1 MNQEQYM
8 DVHALNNEGWTSR
21 EIAEELG
28 YHPATVAKWLK
39 AGGPPERVAS
49 AGEGP
54 VMTGVW
60 RARIES
66 LLGRHPRLLA
76 TSVHNKL
83 RAEGFGGSYPTVVR
97 AVRAVRGPRFRAAAA
112 VSVPIIT
119 GPGEE
124 VQFDFC
130 NLDSVAAG
138 WGWDRPLRCFGAIL
152 CWSRR
157 RLWWFTD
164 CEDQNHTFE
173 GLVRAFECFGGVP
186 AAARTDRMGA
196 LGTSQGRRFK
206 LHAAAVQ
213 LAAHYGTKITPCRA
227 GDAKRKGKVERC
239 FRQLREGFLPEVEAA
254 GIPTDVGE
262 LNRRAR
268 QWLDER
274 VHAVA
279 SRTTGV
285 APAERAGVEVGFL
298 APLPAVRFDT
308 DYVATRRVHNVV
320 PLVSVDGVRYSVP
333 PNMLG
338 QLTEIRRGVDSDV
351 FEVRWAG
358 TVVARH
364 RVVGGDITEVWAAD
378 HRRAA
383 VAEALSRHD
392 RPPRHLRA
400 VTDTAPAETVR
411 LDLGAGDYDIE
422 APDLA
427 GRYSINDQ
435 EALS

>member
-1 MNQEQYM
+1 M
-8 DVHALNNEGWTSR
+8 DLHSLKNEGWTNT

-39 AGGPPERVAS
+39 ADGPPKGVAA

-60 RARIES
+60 RARVEA

-97 AVRAVRGPRFRAAAA
+97 AVREIRGPRFRAAAA
-112 VSVPIIT
+112 VSVPIST

-124 VQFDFC
+124 AQFDFC
-130 NLDSVAAG
+130 NLDSIAAA
-138 WGWDRPLRCFGAIL
+138 WGWDLPLRCFGAIL

-157 RLWWFTD
+157 RMWWFTAS
-164 CEDQNHTFE
+164 EDQNHTFE
-173 GLVRAFECFGGVP
+173 GLARAFECFGGVP

-206 LHAAAVQ
+206 LHGAAVHF
-213 LAAHYGTKITPCRA
+213 AAHYGTKITPCRA

-239 FRQLREGFLPEVEAA
+239 FRQLRESFVPEVEAA
-254 GIPTDVGE
+254 GVPTGVDE
-262 LNRRAR
+262 LNRRAQ
-268 QWLDER
+268 QWLEER

-279 SRTTGV
+279 SRATGV
-285 APAERAGVEVGFL
+285 APAERAAVEAGFL

-308 DYVATRRVHNVV
+308 DYVSTRRVHSIV

-338 QLTEIRRGVDSDV
+338 QLVEIRRCVDSEV

-358 TVVARH
+358 NTVAQH
-364 RVVGGDITEVWAAD
+364 RLAGGDITEVWAQD

-383 VAEALSRHD
+383 VAETLSRHD
-392 RPPRHLRA
+392 RPRRHLRA
-400 VTDTAPAETVR
+400 VNDTLPVEPER
-411 LDLGAGDYDIE
+411 LDLGAGDFDIE

-427 GRYSINDQ
+427 GRYTIDGE
-435 EALS
+435 EALG

>member
-1 MNQEQYM
+1 ME
-8 DVHALNNEGWTSR
+8 LRSLKNEGWTNR

-39 AGGPPERVAS
+39 AGSPPDGA
-49 AGEGP
+49 AADGEGP
-54 VMTGVW
+54 VMTAVW
-60 RARIES
+60 RARIEA
-66 LLGRHPRLLA
+66 LLGSHPRLLA

-83 RAEGFGGSYPTVVR
+83 LAEGFGGSYPTVVR
-97 AVRAVRGPRFRAAAA
+97 AVRQIRGPRFRAAAA
-112 VSVPIIT
+112 ASVPIST

-124 VQFDFC
+124 AQFDFC
-130 NLDSVAAG
+130 NLDAVAAD
-138 WGWDRPLRCFGAIL
+138 WGWDWPLRCFGAIL

-157 RLWWFTD
+157 RMWWFTT

-173 GLVRAFECFGGVP
+173 GLARAFECFGGVP

-196 LGTSQGRRFK
+196 LGASQGRRFK
-206 LHAAAVQ
+206 LHGAAVQ
-213 LAAHYGTKITPCRA
+213 FAAHYGVKITPCRA

-239 FRQLREGFLPEVEAA
+239 FRQLRESFVPEVEAA
-254 GIPTDVGE
+254 GVPGGVGE
-262 LNRRAR
+262 LNRRAEA
-268 QWLDER
+268 WLDER

-279 SRTTGV
+279 SRATGV
-285 APAERAGVEVGFL
+285 APDQRAAIEAGFL

-308 DYVATRRVHNVV
+308 DYVSTRRVHNVV
-320 PLVSVDGVRYSVP
+320 PLVAVDGVRYSVP

-338 QLTEIRRGVDSDV
+338 QLTEIRRRVDSDV

-364 RVVGGDITEVWAAD
+364 RLAGGDITEVWAQD

-392 RPPRHLRA
+392 RPRRHLRA
-400 VTDTAPAETVR
+400 VDDTEAVQAAR
-411 LDLGAGDYDIE
+411 LDLGEGDFDVE

-427 GRYSINDQ
+427 GRYGTDGE

>member
-1 MNQEQYM
+1 M
-8 DVHALNNEGWTSR
+8 DLHALKNEGWTNK

-28 YHPATVAKWLK
+28 YHSATVAKWLET
-39 AGGPPERVAS
+39 GGPPKTAVVSDERR
-49 AGEGP
+49 
-54 VMTGVW
+54 VMTSVW
-60 RARIES
+60 RARIEV
-66 LLGRHPRLLA
+66 LLGTHPRLLA

-97 AVRAVRGPRFRAAAA
+97 AVREIRGPRFRAAAA
-112 VSVPIIT
+112 ASVPIFT

-130 NLDSVAAG
+130 NLDAVAAG

-157 RLWWFTD
+157 RMWWFTAS
-164 CEDQNHTFE
+164 EDQNHTFE
-173 GLVRAFECFGGVP
+173 GLVRALECFGGVP
-186 AAARTDRMGA
+186 AAARADRMGA
-196 LGTSQGRRFK
+196 LGASQGRRFK
-206 LHAAAVQ
+206 LHGASVHF
-213 LAAHYGTKITPCRA
+213 AAHYGTKITPCRA
-227 GDAKRKGKVERC
+227 GDAKRKGKIERC
-239 FRQLREGFLPEVEAA
+239 FRQLRESFVPEVEAA
-254 GIPTDVGE
+254 GVPAGIDE
-262 LNRRAR
+262 LNRRAHA
-268 QWLDER
+268 WLEER

-285 APAERAGVEVGFL
+285 APSERAQVEAGFL

-308 DYVATRRVHNVV
+308 DYVQTRRVHNIV
-320 PLVSVDGVRYSVP
+320 PLVAVDGVRYSVP

-338 QLTEIRRGVDSDV
+338 QLVEIRRRVDSEV

-364 RVVGGDITEVWAAD
+364 RIAGGDATEVWAD
-378 HRRAA
+378 NHRRAT

-392 RPPRHLRA
+392 RHPRRHLRA
-400 VTDTAPAETVR
+400 VTDTQTEAGEAVR
-411 LDLGAGDYDIE
+411 LDLGAGDFDIE

-427 GRYSINDQ
+427 HLYAIDDERT
-435 EALS
+435 LR

>member
-1 MNQEQYM
+1 M
-8 DVHALNNEGWTSR
+8 DLHSLKNEGWTNT

-39 AGGPPERVAS
+39 ADGPPKGVAA

-54 VMTGVW
+54 VMTSVW
-60 RARIES
+60 RARVEA

-97 AVRAVRGPRFRAAAA
+97 AVREIRGPRFRAAAA
-112 VSVPIIT
+112 VSVPIVT

-124 VQFDFC
+124 AQFDFC
-130 NLDSVAAG
+130 NLDSVAAA

-173 GLVRAFECFGGVP
+173 GLARAFEFFAGVP

-196 LGTSQGRRFK
+196 LGASQGRRFK
-206 LHAAAVQ
+206 LHGAAVQ
-213 LAAHYGTKITPCRA
+213 FAAHYGTKITPCRA

-239 FRQLREGFLPEVEAA
+239 FRQLRESFVPEVEAA
-254 GIPTDVGE
+254 GVPADVDE
-262 LNRRAR
+262 LNRRAEA
-268 QWLDER
+268 WLEER

-285 APAERAGVEVGFL
+285 APAERAAVEAGFL

-320 PLVSVDGVRYSVP
+320 PLVAVDGVRYSVP

-338 QLTEIRRGVDSDV
+338 QLVEIRRRVDSEA

-364 RVVGGDITEVWAAD
+364 RQAGGDITEVWAQD

-392 RPPRHLRA
+392 RPRRHLRA
-400 VTDTAPAETVR
+400 VTDTAPAEAAR
-411 LDLGAGDYDIE
+411 LDLGAGDFDVE

-427 GRYSINDQ
+427 GRYSVNDQ

>member
-1 MNQEQYM
+1 M
-8 DVHALNNEGWTSR
+8 DLHALKNEGWTSK

-39 AGGPPERVAS
+39 AGGPPKGVPAAE
-49 AGEGP
+49 EGP
-54 VMTGVW
+54 VMTAVW
-60 RARIES
+60 RARVEA

-112 VSVPIIT
+112 VSVPIHT

-124 VQFDFC
+124 AQFDFC
-130 NLDSVAAG
+130 NLDSVAAA

-157 RLWWFTD
+157 RMWWFTVS
-164 CEDQNHTFE
+164 EDQNHTFE
-173 GLVRAFECFGGVP
+173 GLARAFECFGGVP

-196 LGTSQGRRFK
+196 LGASQGRRFK
-206 LHAAAVQ
+206 LHGAAVHF
-213 LAAHYGTKITPCRA
+213 AAHYGTKITPCRA

-239 FRQLREGFLPEVEAA
+239 FRQLREGFVPEVEAA
-254 GIPTDVGE
+254 GVPADVDE
-262 LNRRAR
+262 LNRRAQ

-274 VHAVA
+274 VHAVE

-285 APAERAGVEVGFL
+285 APAERSAVEAGFL

-320 PLVSVDGVRYSVP
+320 PLVAVDGVRYSVP

-338 QLTEIRRGVDSDV
+338 QLVEVRRGVDSPS
-351 FEVRWAG
+351 FEVRWAS

-364 RVVGGDITEVWAAD
+364 RLAGGDITEVWAAD

-383 VAEALSRHD
+383 VAEALRRHD
-392 RPPRHLRA
+392 RPRRHLRA

-411 LDLGAGDYDIE
+411 LDLGTGDFDVE

-427 GRYSINDQ
+427 GRYSLNGQ

>member
-1 MNQEQYM
+1 M
-8 DVHALNNEGWTSR
+8 
-21 EIAEELG
+21 
-28 YHPATVAKWLK
+28 
-39 AGGPPERVAS
+39 
-49 AGEGP
+49 
-54 VMTGVW
+54 
-60 RARIES
+60 
-66 LLGRHPRLLA
+66 
-76 TSVHNKL
+76 
-83 RAEGFGGSYPTVVR
+83 
-97 AVRAVRGPRFRAAAA
+97 
-112 VSVPIIT
+112 
-119 GPGEE
+119 
-124 VQFDFC
+124 
-130 NLDSVAAG
+130 
-138 WGWDRPLRCFGAIL
+138 
-152 CWSRR
+152 
-157 RLWWFTD
+157 WWFTD

-206 LHAAAVQ
+206 LHAAAVR

-254 GIPTDVGE
+254 AVPTGIDE
-262 LNRRAR
+262 LNRRAQ

>member
-1 MNQEQYM
+1 M
-8 DVHALNNEGWTSR
+8 DVHALKNEGWTNT

-39 AGGPPERVAS
+39 AGSPPERA
-49 AGEGP
+49 AADGERP
-54 VMTGVW
+54 VMTALW
-60 RARIES
+60 RARVEA

-97 AVRAVRGPRFRAAAA
+97 AVREIRGPRFRAAAA
-112 VSVPIIT
+112 ASVPIVT

-124 VQFDFC
+124 AQFDFC
-130 NLDSVAAG
+130 DLDAVAAG

-152 CWSRR
+152 CWSRKR
-157 RLWWFTD
+157 MWWFTTS
-164 CEDQNHTFE
+164 EDQNHTFE
-173 GLVRAFECFGGVP
+173 GLALAFECFGGVP

-206 LHAAAVQ
+206 LHGAAVHF
-213 LAAHYGTKITPCRA
+213 AAHYGTKITPCRA

-239 FRQLREGFLPEVEAA
+239 FRQLRETFLPEVEAA
-254 GIPTDVGE
+254 GVPTGVDE
-262 LNRRAR
+262 LNRRA
-268 QWLDER
+268 QLWLDER

-285 APAERAGVEVGFL
+285 APSERAAVETGFL

-308 DYVATRRVHNVV
+308 DYIATRRVHNIV
-320 PLVSVDGVRYSVP
+320 PLVAVDAVRYSVP

-338 QLTEIRRGVDSDV
+338 QLVEIRRGVDSAL

-364 RVVGGDITEVWAAD
+364 RQAGGDVAEVWADD

-383 VAEALSRHD
+383 VAEALNRHD
-392 RPPRHLRA
+392 QRPRRHLRA
-400 VTDTAPAETVR
+400 VNDTPAAERAR
-411 LDLGAGDYDIE
+411 LDLGTGDFDIE

-427 GRYSINDQ
+427 GRYAIDDQ
-435 EALS
+435 EARR

>member
-1 MNQEQYM
+1 M
-8 DVHALNNEGWTSR
+8 DVHALKNEGWTNT

-28 YHPATVAKWLK
+28 YHPATVAKWLN
-39 AGGPPERVAS
+39 AGGPPVRVAS

-60 RARIES
+60 RARVEA

-97 AVRAVRGPRFRAAAA
+97 AVREIRGPRFRAAAA

-124 VQFDFC
+124 AQFDFC
-130 NLDSVAAG
+130 NLDAVAAD

-173 GLVRAFECFGGVP
+173 GLARAFEFFGGVP

-196 LGTSQGRRFK
+196 LGASQGRRFK

-213 LAAHYGTKITPCRA
+213 FAAHYGTKITPCRA

-239 FRQLREGFLPEVEAA
+239 FRQLREGFVPEVEAA
-254 GIPTDVGE
+254 GVPAGVGE
-262 LNRRAR
+262 LNRRAEA
-268 QWLDER
+268 WLDER

-285 APAERAGVEVGFL
+285 APAERAAVEAGFL

-308 DYVATRRVHNVV
+308 DYVETRRVHNVV

-338 QLTEIRRGVDSDV
+338 QLTEIRRRVDSEV

-364 RVVGGDITEVWAAD
+364 RLAGGDITEVWAAD

-392 RPPRHLRA
+392 RPRRHLRA

-411 LDLGAGDYDIE
+411 LDLGAGDFDVE

-427 GRYSINDQ
+427 GRYSVNGQ

>member
-8 DVHALNNEGWTSR
+8 DVHALKNEGWTSR

-28 YHPATVAKWLK
+28 FHPATVAKWLK
-39 AGGPPERVAS
+39 AGGPSERVAA

-54 VMTGVW
+54 VMTAVW
-60 RARIES
+60 RARIEA
-66 LLGRHPRLLA
+66 LLSSHPRLLA

-97 AVRAVRGPRFRAAAA
+97 AVREIRGPRFRAAAA
-112 VSVPIIT
+112 ASVPIFT

-124 VQFDFC
+124 AQFDFC
-130 NLDSVAAG
+130 NLDAVAAD

-157 RLWWFTD
+157 RLWWFTAS
-164 CEDQNHTFE
+164 EDQNHTFE
-173 GLVRAFECFGGVP
+173 GLARAFECFGGVP

-196 LGTSQGRRFK
+196 LGASQGRRFK
-206 LHAAAVQ
+206 LHAAAVHF
-213 LAAHYGTKITPCRA
+213 AAHYGTKITPCRA
-227 GDAKRKGKVERC
+227 GDARRKGKVERC
-239 FRQLREGFLPEVEAA
+239 FRQLREGFVPEVEAA
-254 GIPTDVGE
+254 GVPTGVGE
-262 LNRRAR
+262 LNRRAQ

-274 VHAVA
+274 VHAVE

-308 DYVATRRVHNVV
+308 DYVTTRRVHNVV

-338 QLTEIRRGVDSDV
+338 QLTEIRRGVGSEV

-364 RVVGGDITEVWAAD
+364 RVVGGDITEVWTDD

-392 RPPRHLRA
+392 RPRRHLRA
-400 VTDTAPAETVR
+400 VTDTAPVETVR
-411 LDLGAGDYDIE
+411 LDLGAGDFDVE

-427 GRYSINDQ
+427 GRYSVNDGK
-435 EALS
+435 ALS

>member
-1 MNQEQYM
+1 M
-8 DVHALNNEGWTSR
+8 DLHALKNEGWTNT
-21 EIAEELG
+21 EIAQELG
-28 YHPATVAKWLK
+28 YHPATVAKWLN
-39 AGGPPERVAS
+39 AGSPPEGA
-49 AGEGP
+49 AADGERP
-54 VMTGVW
+54 VMTSVW

-66 LLGRHPRLLA
+66 LLSKHPRLLA

-97 AVRAVRGPRFRAAAA
+97 AVREIRGPRFRAAAA
-112 VSVPIIT
+112 VSVPIVT

-124 VQFDFC
+124 AQFDFC

-138 WGWDRPLRCFGAIL
+138 WGWDRPLRCFGVIL

-157 RLWWFTD
+157 RMWWFTAS
-164 CEDQNHTFE
+164 EDQNHTFE

-186 AAARTDRMGA
+186 AVARTDRMGA

-206 LHAAAVQ
+206 LHGAAVHF
-213 LAAHYGTKITPCRA
+213 AAHYGTKITPCRA
-227 GDAKRKGKVERC
+227 GDAKRKGKIERC
-239 FRQLREGFLPEVEAA
+239 FRQLRESFVVEVEAA
-254 GIPTDVGE
+254 GVPAGVGE
-262 LNRRAR
+262 LNRRA
-268 QWLDER
+268 QLWLDER

-285 APAERAGVEVGFL
+285 APSERAAVEAGFL

-308 DYVATRRVHNVV
+308 DYIATRRVHNVV
-320 PLVSVDGVRYSVP
+320 PLVAVDGVRYSVP

-338 QLTEIRRGVDSDV
+338 QLVEIRRCVDSSV

-364 RVVGGDITEVWAAD
+364 RIAGGDVTEVWADD

-392 RPPRHLRA
+392 RHPRRHLRA
-400 VTDTAPAETVR
+400 VTDTAAVEPER
-411 LDLGAGDYDIE
+411 LDLGAGDFDIE

-427 GRYSINDQ
+427 GRYTIDG
-435 EALS
+435 EEVLR

>member
-1 MNQEQYM
+1 M
-8 DVHALNNEGWTSR
+8 DLHSRKNEGWTNK
-21 EIAEELG
+21 EIAEKLG

-39 AGGPPERVAS
+39 AGGPPEAVVVSDECR
-49 AGEGP
+49 
-54 VMTGVW
+54 VMTAVW
-60 RARIES
+60 RARIGV

-97 AVRAVRGPRFRAAAA
+97 AVREIRGPRFGAAAA
-112 VSVPIIT
+112 ASVPIFT

-124 VQFDFC
+124 AQFDFC
-130 NLDSVAAG
+130 NLDSIAAG

-157 RLWWFTD
+157 RMWWFTAS
-164 CEDQNHTFE
+164 EDQNHTFE

-186 AAARTDRMGA
+186 AVARTDRMGA
-196 LGTSQGRRFK
+196 LGASQGRRFK
-206 LHAAAVQ
+206 LHGAAVRF
-213 LAAHYGTKITPCRA
+213 AAHYGTKVTPCRA
-227 GDAKRKGKVERC
+227 GDAKRKGKIERC
-239 FRQLREGFLPEVEAA
+239 FRQLRESFVPEVEAA
-254 GIPTDVGE
+254 GVPAGVGE
-262 LNRRAR
+262 LNRRA
-268 QWLDER
+268 QLWLDER

-285 APAERAGVEVGFL
+285 APAERAAVEAGFL

-308 DYVATRRVHNVV
+308 DYIATRRVHNVV
-320 PLVSVDGVRYSVP
+320 PLVAVDGVRYSVP

-338 QLTEIRRGVDSDV
+338 QLVEIRRGVDSSS

-364 RVVGGDITEVWAAD
+364 RVAGGDVTEVWADD
-378 HRRAA
+378 HRRAT

-392 RPPRHLRA
+392 RHPRRHLRA
-400 VTDTAPAETVR
+400 VTDTPPVEPER
-411 LDLGAGDYDIE
+411 LDLGAGDFDIE

-427 GRYSINDQ
+427 RRYAIDD
-435 EALS
+435 ERGLR